1 MVADLL
7 ALTLEK
13 AGLSYQS
20 HGTLASISAA
30 IRARR
35 FDLLILDWSLPDG
48 EADRVIRLARSL
60 YGWDLPILIKSV
72 NGEEHTI
79 IGALELGAD
88 DYVPLRMWE
97 VVARVKALLRRT
109 RRDYPDNLE
118 VGPFQ
123 IDEANQRI
131 LLSGEP
137 LSLTAIEYCLA
148 CHFLNHLNGFLSRE
162 RVLTEVWDRTP
173 VIDTRTV
180 DTHVGRLRRRG
191 RAVRLSPRRPGPAS
205 GPDPERADP
214 RRVPA
219 KGQPPVGG
227 RAPGPAPPRPG
238 RWPRTTGWFGGRKPG
253 RAEPFAGPGCPGP
266 GW

>member
-88 DYVPLRMWE
+88 D
-97 VVARVKALLRRT
+97 
-109 RRDYPDNLE
+109 
-118 VGPFQ
+118 
-123 IDEANQRI
+123 
-131 LLSGEP
+131 
-137 LSLTAIEYCLA
+137 
-148 CHFLNHLNGFLSRE
+148 
-162 RVLTEVWDRTP
+162 
-173 VIDTRTV
+173 
-180 DTHVGRLRRRG
+180 
-191 RAVRLSPRRPGPAS
+191 
-205 GPDPERADP
+205 
-214 RRVPA
+214 
-219 KGQPPVGG
+219 
-227 RAPGPAPPRPG
+227 
-238 RWPRTTGWFGGRKPG
+238 
-253 RAEPFAGPGCPGP
+253 
-266 GW
+266 